1 MSLPVPNAQE
11 VGRFKALYEA
21 RFCVKLSSAEAL
33 ELTTKAVQL
42 YYVKYH
48 ALLHLRSEKLGE

>member
-1 MSLPVPNAQE
+1 MSLPVPHARE
-11 VGRFKALYEA
+11 VERFKALYET

-33 ELTTKAVQL
+33 ELTTKAAQL
-42 YYVKYH
+42 YYVKHH